1 MFKTGHSGGGTGTK
15 TSGYI
20 RRSRLKDVLEEVVA
34 LHAAA
39 HEGPPVIISLAQSGV
54 LCCKSNL
61 TGRQILSFLRIE
73 YRPIIFTIG
82 LWSQNSAYAA

>member
-15 TSGYI
+15 TFGYI

-34 LHAAA
+34 LHAAV

-61 TGRQILSFLRIE
+61 AR
-73 YRPIIFTIG
+73 
-82 LWSQNSAYAA
+82 